1 MLSMRAVHAGDGY
14 TYLLN
19 SVASH
24 DDQTRP
30 EMGLHDYYDATGTP
44 PGRWFGRGISGL
56 GETSLTPGGV
66 VEETQMA
73 ALYGEGLHPDAE
85 KKIADGARVVE
96 TQLGRQYPTY
106 SKGVAVLEAIKRE
119 ETRRKTET
127 GKLLTTEERN
137 QIGLDVARPF
147 YEAATGRVGAGARE
161 VLAWLNEE
169 KNKVKQPVAGMD
181 LTFSPAK
188 SISIVWALADERTAK
203 AIQDI
208 HERSVRDA
216 LSYIENELLY
226 TRTGAKGERQIKAK
240 GMLAATFVH
249 YDTRMG
255 DPDLHTH
262 CLISN
267 KVQAE
272 ETDGLSPEEAARWRA
287 LDTRF
292 LFKNSAKIGQIY
304 TRMMNQRLREELGL
318 AFRQRDT
325 GEGKAPTWEIAGVSD
340 ELIDSFSGRRATARP
355 VYEKYAADYA
365 TTHGHQPSTRARYAL
380 WQQAI
385 LDTRDAKKPA
395 QSLRDHRAH
404 WALHYDAEE
413 MKNSIVSARDER
425 LFFPQDGAPGRD
437 EAVADLARKA
447 VEDTRARRAHF
458 APRHLDT
465 AISMRLNEWR
475 FYTEADEK
483 KVRDAASRYA
493 YGQYLTVVTDTPDHT
508 LPRALVREDGM
519 VVDRDS
525 ESVTLIAR
533 ETLREENLV
542 LDHLGELT
550 AYTVESAVIDAALA
564 NHTEKTGLTLNA
576 GQALLVRHLVES
588 GRQITAGVGPAGT
601 GKTASMAVVSTI
613 WKNQGRGV
621 IGLAPSAAAAKNL
634 AEDINT
640 DAFTLASLTYRWR
653 GIVGDNPRDVSALGI
668 DINPGDM
675 LLIDE
680 AGMATTADL
689 AAITEI
695 AQETGAVVRMVG
707 DPHQLDAVETGGLF
721 RTIVK
726 RDDSIELDQ
735 VMRMGS
741 DTAQAQAGLS
751 IRHGDA
757 SGLDLYFQRGWV
769 HEDSRAE
776 MVAQAARDFLT
787 DDGAGLSSILIASTR
802 EDVNTANQIIQDARA
817 QEGRIDPDGPHVEL
831 GTGHRAFIGE
841 TILTRKNATFNGQR
855 VLNGSRLTLSV
866 IHEDGS
872 ITARFDERGVSVHL
886 PADYVRAHVQLGY
899 AATVHRAQGVTVDVT
914 RAIIGAEADR
924 RGLYVALTRGK
935 RQNHVYVP
943 TDMDIDFE
951 AEGGHLHMAGDR
963 PAPTAREILEAVVT
977 RDTGQES
984 ATDTREKLRREAA
997 SPERARELYATAAD
1011 MLTTKWRRDFVE
1023 PNVRDWLDTL
1033 PVGYLET
1040 IDEDQ
1045 AVERISTAAVALARH
1060 GVDYRDLMADATSDL
1075 EGARDAGAVIA
1086 HRLRGH
1092 LPDTAPKLWAL
1103 PPRHAGM
1110 DTELYNWA
1118 ENTHAALQPNER
1130 ELRELDY
1137 ALPEK
1142 GTITGKDFTNTDLR
1156 GKDLSHLK
1164 FENCDFTGAA
1174 LDNAEMHRTF
1184 FTDCAMRDATLTGIQ
1199 SGQGATPFK
1208 INSFT
1213 HCDLRGADFSGARLA
1228 RMNLTQSNL
1237 SGSVWQGADLETV
1250 NFTSSDLT
1258 GASFA
1263 DVTFSDRVRIIGGT
1277 LDPDAPEILYEIKEA
1292 SRLDLSHLE
1301 ETNASTTQD
1310 SSSSWYTS
1318 HDMTNDSGF
1327 EL

>member
-1 MLSMRAVHAGDGY
+1 MRVVHAGDGY
-14 TYLLN
+14 AYLLN

-24 DDQTRP
+24 DDETKPETR
-30 EMGLHDYYDATGTP
+30 LHDYYDATGTP
-44 PGRWFGRGISGL
+44 PGKWFGRGIHGL
-56 GETSLTPGGV
+56 GETTLTQGGV

-85 KKIADGARVVE
+85 QKIADGARLKD
-96 TQLGRQYPTY
+96 TQLGRQYPTFA
-106 SKGVAVLEAIKRE
+106 KGVDVLEAIKRE
-119 ETRRKTET
+119 ETRRKNET
-127 GKLLTTEERN
+127 GKLLPTEERN
-137 QIGLDVARPF
+137 QIGLDIARPF
-147 YEAATGRVGAGARE
+147 YEKETGSVNAGARE

-188 SISIVWALADERTAK
+188 SVSVVWALADEATAN
-203 AIQDI
+203 AIQDV
-208 HERSVRDA
+208 HERSVRDVLA
-216 LSYIENELLY
+216 YIEDELLY
-226 TRTGAKGERQIKAK
+226 TRTGQRSERQIKAK
-240 GMLAATFVH
+240 GMIAATFVH

-272 ETDGLSPEEAARWRA
+272 EIDGLSPEEAEKWRA

-292 LFKNSAKIGQIY
+292 LFKNSAKLSQLY
-304 TRMMNQRLREELGL
+304 ARKMTQRLREELGF
-318 AFRQRDT
+318 AFRERVT
-325 GEGKAPTWEIAGVSD
+325 EEGKAPTWEIAGVSD
-340 ELIDSFSGRRATARP
+340 EVIDSFSSRRENARP
-355 VYEKYAADYA
+355 VYEKYAAEY
-365 TTHGHQPSTRARYAL
+365 TKTHGHQPSSRARYAL

-395 QSLRDHRAH
+395 RSLREHREE
-404 WALHYDAEE
+404 WAQMYDADTL
-413 MKNSIVSARDER
+413 KNAVSSARDTR
-425 LFFPQDGAPGRD
+425 SFFPLSHDPERSSS
-437 EAVADLARKA
+437 VAELARKA
-447 VEDTRARRAHF
+447 VEDTRARRAQF

-475 FYTEADEK
+475 FYSEDHEDE
-483 KVRDAASRYA
+483 VRNAAIRYA
-493 YGQYLTVVTDTPDHT
+493 HSEYLTVANDAPDEL
-508 LPRALVREDGM
+508 LPRALFREDGM
-519 VVDRDS
+519 IIDRDS

-533 ETLREENLV
+533 DTLREENIV
-542 LDHLGELT
+542 LDHLDELT
-550 AYTVESAVIDAALA
+550 AYTVESSVIDAALA
-564 NHTEKTGLTLNA
+564 QHAEEKGFELNT

-588 GRQITAGVGPAGT
+588 GKQITAGVGPAGT
-601 GKTASMAVVSTI
+601 GKTASMSVVSTV
-613 WKNQGRGV
+613 WKSQGHNV

-634 AEDINT
+634 SEDIDT

-707 DPHQLDAVETGGLF
+707 DPYQLDAVETGGLF

-726 RDDSIELDQ
+726 RDESVELDQ
-735 VMRMGS
+735 VMRMGN
-741 DTAQAQAGLS
+741 DTAQAEAGLT
-751 IRHGDA
+751 IRHGDVT
-757 SGLDLYFQRGWV
+757 GLDLYAERGWI
-769 HEDSRAE
+769 HDGARAD
-776 MVAQAARDFLT
+776 MVTQAARDFLA
-787 DDGAGLSSILIASTR
+787 DDAAGLSSILIASTR

-817 QEGRIDPDGPHVEL
+817 QEGRIDPEGPHVEL

-841 TILTRKNATFNGQR
+841 AILARKNATFNGQR
-855 VLNGSRLTLSV
+855 ILNGSRLMLAA
-866 IHEDGS
+866 IHDDGS
-872 ITARFDERGVSVHL
+872 ITARADERGVCVHL
-886 PADYVRAHVQLGY
+886 PADYVREHVQLGY

-935 RQNHVYVP
+935 RQNHLYVP
-943 TDMDIDFE
+943 TDTDIDFE
-951 AEGGHLHMAGDR
+951 AEGGHLHMAGDKQ
-963 PAPTAREILEAVVT
+963 APTAREILESVVT

-1011 MLTTKWRRDFVE
+1011 MLTTTWRRDFVE

-1033 PVGYLET
+1033 SVGYLET

-1060 GVDYRDLMADATSDL
+1060 GVDYRELMAEATSDL

-1086 HRLRGH
+1086 HRLREH

-1103 PPRHAGM
+1103 PPHHASM
-1110 DTELYNWA
+1110 DAELYDWA
-1118 ENTHAALQPNER
+1118 EATHAALQPNER

-1142 GTITGKDFTNTDLR
+1142 GTIVGQDFTNTDLR

-1174 LDNAEMHRTF
+1174 FDNAEMHRTF
-1184 FTDCAMRDATLTGIQ
+1184 FIECALRDATLTGVHA
-1199 SGQGATPFK
+1199 GQGDNAFK
-1208 INSFT
+1208 VNGFRN
-1213 HCDLRGADFSGARLA
+1213 CDMRGTDFSGARLA
-1228 RMNLTQSNL
+1228 RTNMTRSNL
-1237 SGSVWQGADLETV
+1237 SGSVWQGADLDTV
-1250 NFTSSDLT
+1250 SFTGTDLT
-1258 GASFA
+1258 GA
-1263 DVTFSDRVRIIGGT
+1263 TFTDTTFTDAAQIVGGT
-1277 LDPDAPEILYEIKEA
+1277 LDPDAPEQLHAIKEA

-1301 ETNASTTQD
+1301 DTSTATTSGSTSPQNERETQ
-1310 SSSSWYTS
+1310 
-1318 HDMTNDSGF
+1318 NDWT
-1327 EL
+1327 L

>member
-1 MLSMRAVHAGDGY
+1 MRVVHARDGY
-14 TYLLN
+14 AYLLN

-24 DDQTRP
+24 DDETKPETR
-30 EMGLHDYYDATGTP
+30 LHDYYDATGTP
-44 PGRWFGRGISGL
+44 PGKWFGRGINGL
-56 GETSLTPGGV
+56 GDTTLSQGGV

-85 KKIADGARVVE
+85 QKIADGARLKD

-106 SKGVAVLEAIKRE
+106 TRGVEVLEAIKRE
-119 ETRRKTET
+119 ETRRKAET
-127 GKLLTTEERN
+127 GKLLSTEERT
-137 QIGLDVARPF
+137 QIGLDIARPY
-147 YEAATGRVGAGARE
+147 YEQATGSVNAGARE

-188 SISIVWALADERTAK
+188 SVSVVWALADEATAN
-203 AIQDI
+203 AIQEV
-208 HERSVRDA
+208 HERSVQDVLA
-216 LSYIENELLY
+216 YIEDELLY
-226 TRTGAKGERQIKAK
+226 TRTGANGERQIKAK
-240 GMLAATFVH
+240 GMLAATFMH

-272 ETDGLSPEEAARWRA
+272 EIGGLSPEEAEKWRA

-292 LFKNSAKIGQIY
+292 LFKNSAKLSQLY
-304 TRMMNQRLREELGL
+304 ARKMNQRLREELGFS
-318 AFRQRDT
+318 FRERVT
-325 GEGKAPTWEIAGVSD
+325 EEGKAPTWEIAGVSD
-340 ELIDSFSGRRATARP
+340 EVIDSFSSRRAHARP
-355 VYEKYAADYA
+355 VYEKYAEEY
-365 TTHGHQPSTRARYAL
+365 TKTHGHQPSARARYAL

-395 QSLRDHRAH
+395 RSLREHRED
-404 WALHYDAEE
+404 WAQMYDADTL
-413 MKNSIVSARDER
+413 KNAVSSARDTR
-425 LFFPQDGAPGRD
+425 SFFPLSHDPERSS
-437 EAVADLARKA
+437 AVAELARKA
-447 VEDTRARRAHF
+447 VEDTRARRAQF

-475 FYTEADEK
+475 FYTEDDEK
-483 KVRDAASRYA
+483 KARDVASRYA
-493 YGQYLTVVTDTPDHT
+493 YGQYLTVVTDTPDKA

-564 NHTEKTGLTLNA
+564 DHTEKTGLTLNA

-588 GRQITAGVGPAGT
+588 GKQITAGVGPAGT
-601 GKTASMAVVSTI
+601 GKTASMSVVSTI
-613 WKNQGRGV
+613 WKGQGHRV
-621 IGLAPSAAAAKNL
+621 IGLAPSAAAAQNL
-634 AEDINT
+634 SEDINT

-653 GIVGDNPRDVSALGI
+653 GIVGDNPRDTSALGI

-726 RDDSIELDQ
+726 RDESIELDQ
-735 VMRMGS
+735 VMRMGN
-741 DTAQAQAGLS
+741 DTAQAQAGLT
-751 IRHGDA
+751 IRHGDVT
-757 SGLDLYFQRGWV
+757 GLDLYFQRGWV
-769 HEDSRAE
+769 HEDSRAD

-802 EDVNTANQIIQDARA
+802 ADANTANQIIQDARA

-855 VLNGSRLTLSV
+855 VLNGSRLTLEA
-866 IHEDGS
+866 IHGDGS
-872 ITARFDERGVSVHL
+872 ITARLYERDICVHL

-899 AATVHRAQGVTVDVT
+899 AATVHRAQGVTVDIT

-943 TDMDIDFE
+943 TDMNIDLE
-951 AEGGHLHMAGDR
+951 AEGGHLHMAGDKE
-963 PAPTAREILEAVVT
+963 APTAREILEGVVT
-977 RDTGQES
+977 RDKGQES
-984 ATDTREKLRREAA
+984 ATDTRDKLRREAV
-997 SPERARELYATAAD
+997 SPERKRELYATAAD
-1011 MLTTKWRRDFVE
+1011 MLTTTWRRDRVE

-1033 PVGYLET
+1033 SVGYLET

-1060 GVDYRDLMADATSDL
+1060 GVDYRELMADATSNL
-1075 EGARDAGAVIA
+1075 EGTRDAGAVIA
-1086 HRLRGH
+1086 HRLREH
-1092 LPDTAPKLWAL
+1092 LPDKAPKLWAL

-1110 DTELYNWA
+1110 DTELYDWA
-1118 ENTHAALQPNER
+1118 ENALETLQPTH

-1137 ALPEK
+1137 ALPDK

-1156 GKDLSHLK
+1156 GKDLSNLT
-1164 FENCDFTGAA
+1164 FRNCDFTGAA

-1184 FTDCAMRDATLTGIQ
+1184 FIECALRDATFTGVHA
-1199 SGQGATPFK
+1199 GQGDNAFK
-1208 INSFT
+1208 VNGFRA
-1213 HCDLRGADFSGARLA
+1213 CDLRGADFSGARLA
-1228 RMNLTQSNL
+1228 RTNMTRSNL

-1250 NFTSSDLT
+1250 SFTGSDLT
-1258 GASFA
+1258 AAIFTDTMFTEA
-1263 DVTFSDRVRIIGGT
+1263 TEIVGGT
-1277 LDPDAPEILYEIKEA
+1277 LGPDAPEQLHEIKEA

-1301 ETNASTTQD
+1301 DASTATAQD
-1310 SSSSWYTS
+1310 NNSSWYTS
-1318 HDMTNDSGF
+1318 HDASRRSGF
-1327 EL
+1327 TL

>member
-1 MLSMRAVHAGDGY
+1 
-14 TYLLN
+14 
-19 SVASH
+19 
-24 DDQTRP
+24 
-30 EMGLHDYYDATGTP
+30 
-44 PGRWFGRGISGL
+44 
-56 GETSLTPGGV
+56 
-66 VEETQMA
+66 
-73 ALYGEGLHPDAE
+73 
-85 KKIADGARVVE
+85 
-96 TQLGRQYPTY
+96 
-106 SKGVAVLEAIKRE
+106 
-119 ETRRKTET
+119 
-127 GKLLTTEERN
+127 
-137 QIGLDVARPF
+137 
-147 YEAATGRVGAGARE
+147 
-161 VLAWLNEE
+161 
-169 KNKVKQPVAGMD
+169 
-181 LTFSPAK
+181 
-188 SISIVWALADERTAK
+188 
-203 AIQDI
+203 
-208 HERSVRDA
+208 
-216 LSYIENELLY
+216 
-226 TRTGAKGERQIKAK
+226 
-240 GMLAATFVH
+240 
-249 YDTRMG
+249 
-255 DPDLHTH
+255 
-262 CLISN
+262 
-267 KVQAE
+267 
-272 ETDGLSPEEAARWRA
+272 
-287 LDTRF
+287 
-292 LFKNSAKIGQIY
+292 
-304 TRMMNQRLREELGL
+304 
-318 AFRQRDT
+318 
-325 GEGKAPTWEIAGVSD
+325 
-340 ELIDSFSGRRATARP
+340 
-355 VYEKYAADYA
+355 
-365 TTHGHQPSTRARYAL
+365 
-380 WQQAI
+380 
-385 LDTRDAKKPA
+385 
-395 QSLRDHRAH
+395 
-404 WALHYDAEE
+404 
-413 MKNSIVSARDER
+413 
-425 LFFPQDGAPGRD
+425 
-437 EAVADLARKA
+437 
-447 VEDTRARRAHF
+447 
-458 APRHLDT
+458 
-465 AISMRLNEWR
+465 
-475 FYTEADEK
+475 
-483 KVRDAASRYA
+483 
-493 YGQYLTVVTDTPDHT
+493 
-508 LPRALVREDGM
+508 M

-550 AYTVESAVIDAALA
+550 AYTVQSSIIDNALA
-564 NHTEKTGLTLNA
+564 DHAEKTGLTLNA

-588 GRQITAGVGPAGT
+588 GKQITAGVGPAGT

-613 WKNQGRGV
+613 WKNQGHNV

-634 AEDINT
+634 AEDIGT
-640 DAFTLASLTYRWR
+640 DAFTLASVTYRWR
-653 GIVGDNPRDVSALGI
+653 GMVGDNPRDISALGI
-668 DINPGDM
+668 DIHPGDM

-751 IRHGDA
+751 IRHGDVR
-757 SGLDLYFQRGWV
+757 GLDLYFQRGWV

-817 QEGRIDPDGPHVEL
+817 HAGRIDPEGPHVEL
-831 GTGHRAFIGE
+831 GTGHRAFVGE

-855 VLNGSRLTLSV
+855 VLNGSRLTLSA
-866 IHEDGS
+866 IHDDGS
-872 ITARFDERGVSVHL
+872 ITARLCEREVPVRL
-886 PADYVRAHVQLGY
+886 PADYVCEHVQLGY

-935 RQNHVYVP
+935 RQNHLYVP
-943 TDMDIDFE
+943 TDMDIDLK
-951 AEGGHLHMAGDR
+951 AEGGHLHMAGDKQT
-963 PAPTAREILEAVVT
+963 PTAREILESVVT
-977 RDTGQES
+977 RDAGQES

-997 SPERARELYATAAD
+997 HPERTRELYATAAD
-1011 MLTTKWRRDFVE
+1011 MLTTTWRRDFVE
-1023 PNVRDWLDTL
+1023 TNVRDWLDTL

-1086 HRLRGH
+1086 HRLREH
-1092 LPDTAPKLWAL
+1092 LPDKAPKLWAL
-1103 PPRHAGM
+1103 PPRYAGM

-1118 ENTHAALQPNER
+1118 EATHAALQPTR

-1184 FTDCAMRDATLTGIQ
+1184 FIECALRDATLTGVHA
-1199 SGQGATPFK
+1199 GQGDSAFK
-1208 INSFT
+1208 RNGFRN
-1213 HCDLRGADFSGARLA
+1213 CDMRGTDFSGARFA
-1228 RMNLTQSNL
+1228 RTNMTRSDL
-1237 SGSVWQGADLETV
+1237 SGSVWQGAELDTV
-1250 NFTSSDLT
+1250 SFTGSDLT
-1258 GASFA
+1258 GATFTDASFTDA
-1263 DVTFSDRVRIIGGT
+1263 AQIVGGT

-1292 SRLDLSHLE
+1292 SRLELSHLE
-1301 ETNASTTQD
+1301 ETNASTAQD
-1310 SSSSWYTS
+1310 NSTSWYTS